1 MLGSETAE
9 LLQTASLMF
18 STFSRAFGISERCV
32 QRLENSFRQFS
43 RCGAQAL
50 IVSNSG
56 RWPDRGNSILSMS
69 ILIVRSLW
77 RLQSNPN
84 LMKME
89 LILEL
94 KVGRQKEAKCLV
106 KPVYLSQND

>member
-1 MLGSETAE
+1 
-9 LLQTASLMF
+9 
-18 STFSRAFGISERCV
+18 
-32 QRLENSFRQFS
+32 
-43 RCGAQAL
+43 
-50 IVSNSG
+50 
-56 RWPDRGNSILSMS
+56 MS

-106 KPVYLSQND
+106 EPVYLSHND